1 MFSDIN
7 EVLSDSF
14 SGSEGIA
21 SLSAIQDQMYH
32 RKHFKSMKYF
42 YLDTT
47 TRNVNHW

>member
-32 RKHFKSMKYF
+32 RKQFQIDEIFLPGY
-42 YLDTT
+42 Y
-47 TRNVNHW
+47 N